1 MDGKKIAEEKL
12 RELGIEIKES
22 KVSPSLAVVLV
33 GNNQVSNIYVKIKKE
48 KLEKIGIKVSVYSF
62 PESISEEDLHEK
74 ILSLKEDGVV
84 VQLPLP
90 ENINKKRILNAVPKE
105 KDVDLLSF
113 YMTGVFYSGEEK
125 LLPPVVGAVK
135 TLLDYYD
142 IDYKE
147 KKVAVVGAGALVG
160 KPLSVF
166 FMNYKNT
173 VSVLNSRTKDI
184 SFFTK
189 DADIV
194 VSGTGVVGL
203 IKKEMIKQGAVV
215 IDAGTAT
222 EKGVLKGD
230 VDIESVK
237 ERASFVSPVPGGVG
251 PLTVYH
257 LARNTIINYKS

>member
-1 MDGKKIAEEKL
+1 MIAEEKL
-12 RELGIEIKES
+12 RELGREIKEG
-22 KVSPSLAVVLV
+22 KLSPSLAVVWV
-33 GNNQVSNIYVKIKKE
+33 GDNQVSNIYVKIKKE

-62 PESISEEDLHEK
+62 PESISEEDLCEK
-74 ILSLKEDGVV
+74 ILSLKEDGVI

-90 ENINKKRILNAVPKE
+90 RNINKKRILNAVPKE
-105 KDVDLLSF
+105 KDVDFLSF
-113 YMTGVFYSGEEK
+113 YMTGVFYNGEERFF
-125 LLPPVVGAVK
+125 PPVVGAVK

-147 KKVAVVGAGALVG
+147 KKVALVGAGALVG

-166 FMNYKNT
+166 FMNHK
-173 VSVLNSRTKDI
+173 
-184 SFFTK
+184 
-189 DADIV
+189 ADIV

-222 EKGVLKGD
+222 EKGILKGD

-237 ERASFVSPVPGGVG
+237 EKASFVSPVPGGVG

-257 LARNTIINYKS
+257 LAKNHFYTPGV

>member
-1 MDGKKIAEEKL
+1 MDGKRIAEEKL
-12 RELGIEIKES
+12 RELGREIKEG
-22 KVSPSLAVVLV
+22 KLSPSLAVVWV
-33 GNNQVSNIYVKIKKE
+33 GDNQVSNIYVKIKKE

-62 PESISEEDLHEK
+62 PESISEEDLCEK
-74 ILSLKEDGVV
+74 ILSLKEDGVI

-90 ENINKKRILNAVPKE
+90 RNINKKRILNAVPKE
-105 KDVDLLSF
+105 KDVDFLSF
-113 YMTGVFYSGEEK
+113 YMTGVFYNGEERF
-125 LLPPVVGAVK
+125 LPPVVGAVK
-135 TLLDYYD
+135 TLFDYYD

-147 KKVAVVGAGALVG
+147 KKVALVGAGALVG

-166 FMNYKNT
+166 FMNHKNT
-173 VSVLNSRTKDI
+173 VSVLNSKTKDI
-184 SFFTK
+184 GFFTK

-222 EKGVLKGD
+222 EKGILKGD

-237 ERASFVSPVPGGVG
+237 EKASFVSPVPGGVG

-257 LARNTIINYKS
+257 LAKNHFYTPGV